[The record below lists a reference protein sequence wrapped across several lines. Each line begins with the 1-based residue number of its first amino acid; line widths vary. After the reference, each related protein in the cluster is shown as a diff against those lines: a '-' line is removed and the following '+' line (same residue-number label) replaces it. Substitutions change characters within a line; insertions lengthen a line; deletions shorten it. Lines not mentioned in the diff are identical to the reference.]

1 MRTSYGRRICSLLL
15 AALLAGCATTP
26 PPYTGQGPHPQIERG
41 ASVPP
46 VDFLGNVFAVPLKL
60 LLWNRK
66 VALHSI
72 SPATEAEL
80 VEYLDARDVPAFEDT
95 KYQLN
100 EYRPGQD
107 LSRLVHNRHVAWP
120 YRLLFG
126 LPTTLVFDVL
136 LPGRLFPWGD
146 YYNPFTNT
154 AHLYSDHP
162 AVILH
167 EAGHAYDFA
176 NRRWK
181 GTYAAARIIPGVD
194 LYQEYKASKEAF
206 RYLQERRELDK
217 ELDAY
222 KVLYPAY
229 GTYVGAYLFPPIGTV
244 VGAVLGH
251 LSGRSTAAL
260 RAKKAAQQPAAAA
273 P

>member
-1 MRTSYGRRICSLLL
+1 M
-15 AALLAGCATTP
+15 
-26 PPYTGQGPHPQIERG
+26 
-41 ASVPP
+41 
-46 VDFLGNVFAVPLKL
+46 
-60 LLWNRK
+60 
-66 VALHSI
+66 
-72 SPATEAEL
+72 
-80 VEYLDARDVPAFEDT
+80 
-95 KYQLN
+95 
-100 EYRPGQD
+100 
-107 LSRLVHNRHVAWP
+107 
-120 YRLLFG
+120 
-126 LPTTLVFDVL
+126 FDVL